1 MSQKHLNE
9 LTIQHGTSVC
19 SKKAR
24 DVPDKDDN
32 NQFRVRDSQNVT
44 KFLRLGKNPQLFIY
58 MNLVGA
64 CEAFEQVSIDELA
77 TDFEDFA
84 FMSDGDD
91 EMPMG

>member
-1 MSQKHLNE
+1 MNLRFSIAQVFVARKQEMS
-9 LTIQHGTSVC
+9 LTKTTTT
-19 SKKAR
+19 
-24 DVPDKDDN
+24 N
-32 NQFRVRDSQNVT
+32 
-44 KFLRLGKNPQLFIY
+44 LGLGIVKMWQSFSGLEKNPELFIY

-91 EMPMG
+91 EMPMGWRN

>member
-1 MSQKHLNE
+1 
-9 LTIQHGTSVC
+9 
-19 SKKAR
+19 
-24 DVPDKDDN
+24 
-32 NQFRVRDSQNVT
+32 
-44 KFLRLGKNPQLFIY
+44 